1 MMKFFYTR
9 KDVEEEVAKALAE
22 AARRREDFERFDSLQ
37 RDVWQLRD
45 ELHDLRIRLDP
56 TYMKVPTGCTPVNVE
71 AVETVAP

>member
-9 KDVEEEVAKALAE
+9 KDIDEEIAKALAE
-22 AARRREDFERFDSLQ
+22 ADRRREDFERFDSLQ

-56 TYMKVPTGCTPVNVE
+56 TYMKAPTGSVPVNVE
-71 AVETVAP
+71 AVSKVAP

>member
-9 KDVEEEVAKALAE
+9 KDVDEEIAKALAE
-22 AARRREDFERFDSLQ
+22 DARRREEFERFDSLR

-71 AVETVAP
+71 AVSTVAP

>member
-1 MMKFFYTR
+1 MIKFFYTR

-22 AARRREDFERFDSLQ
+22 AARRREEFERIDSLR

-56 TYMKVPTGCTPVNVE
+56 AYMKVPTGCTPVNVE
-71 AVETVAP
+71 AVSTVAP